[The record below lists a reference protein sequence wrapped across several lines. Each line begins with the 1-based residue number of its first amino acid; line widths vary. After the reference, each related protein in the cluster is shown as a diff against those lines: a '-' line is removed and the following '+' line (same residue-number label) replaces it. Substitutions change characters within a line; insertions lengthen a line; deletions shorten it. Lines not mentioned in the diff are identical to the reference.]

1 MIENDT
7 KLPEGWHNTEK
18 HGDVFISL
26 GGIGWVVQRIGGK
39 LESVAVKI
47 SKDEIIGKTA
57 IEKRTDAIRRKTRR
71 TKSKVSR
78 TKAPNLTLCAAEVV
92 NGKVLEVVN

>member
-1 MIENDT
+1 MVQNDT
-7 KLPEGWHNTEK
+7 KLPEGWCNTEK
-18 HGDVFISL
+18 HGDVFISP
-26 GGIGWVVQRIGGK
+26 GGIGWVVQRIGNK

-57 IEKRTDAIRRKTRR
+57 IEKRTDAIRRQTRR

-78 TKAPNLTLCAAEVV
+78 TKAPNLTPSAAEVV
-92 NGKVLEVVN
+92 NSKVLEVVN

>member
-1 MIENDT
+1 MIQNDA

-57 IEKRTDAIRRKTRR
+57 IEKRTDVIRRQ
-71 TKSKVSR
+71 TKSKVSQ

>member
-1 MIENDT
+1 MIQNDT
-7 KLPEGWHNTEK
+7 KLPEAWHNTEK
-18 HGDVFISL
+18 HSDVFISP

-57 IEKRTDAIRRKTRR
+57 FEKRTDAICRQTKGA
-71 TKSKVSR
+71 KSKVSR

-92 NGKVLEVVN
+92 NGKVFEVGN

>member
-1 MIENDT
+1 MIQNDP
-7 KLPEGWHNTEK
+7 KLPEGWRNTEK
-18 HGDVFISL
+18 HGDVFISP

-57 IEKRTDAIRRKTRR
+57 IEKRTDAIRRQTRG
-71 TKSKVSR
+71 KSKVSR